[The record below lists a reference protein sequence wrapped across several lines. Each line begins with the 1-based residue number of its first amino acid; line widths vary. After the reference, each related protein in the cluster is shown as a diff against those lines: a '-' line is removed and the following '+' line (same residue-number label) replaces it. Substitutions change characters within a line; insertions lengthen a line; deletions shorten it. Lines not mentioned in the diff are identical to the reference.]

1 MKENNVGIILQ
12 KKRSTLLGGITSK
25 QHGDLY
31 FLNCIH
37 SFRTENK
44 IKSHEIVCK
53 YKDFYEFV
61 MPSVKDNILEFNQY
75 MKSDKMPYIF
85 HADMESSIEKNRWM
99 WK

>member
-1 MKENNVGIILQ
+1 MKESNVGIILQ
-12 KKRSTLLGGITSK
+12 KKLSTLLGGITSK

-37 SFRTENK
+37 WTENK
-44 IKSHEIVCK
+44 IKSHEMVCK
-53 YKDFYEFV
+53 YKDFYGFV
-61 MPSVKDNILEFNQY
+61 MPSVKDNVLEFNQY

-99 WK
+99 CK